1 MPRPPFEIAPSPA
14 AVAVGRDAV
23 RNDPSSTAEKTPR
36 ENLSR
41 PTIRYMG
48 FRTTEDG
55 REYVL
60 SATGRGEQRVFVM
73 MITHEAFA
81 TRAARF
87 QDAPDVCFAKLAR
100 ELALDADLVPGPR
113 HVFTD
118 EELLA
123 YREAHGPSGT
133 GRKGRGRRGAS

>member
-1 MPRPPFEIAPSPA
+1 
-14 AVAVGRDAV
+14 
-23 RNDPSSTAEKTPR
+23 
-36 ENLSR
+36 
-41 PTIRYMG
+41 MG

-73 MITHEAFA
+73 MIPHRAFA
-81 TRAARF
+81 NRAARF
-87 QDAPDVCFAKLAR
+87 QDAPDVCFARLVR

-123 YREAHGPSGT
+123 YRDAHAGPSG
-133 GRKGRGRRGAS
+133 GRKSRARRDAG